1 MIYLNIGSNIKSS
14 FGNRFDNILICL
26 KMLKKCGVKI
36 VNFSHF
42 YETPSYPNKN
52 FPKFIN
58 IGIKVKF
65 NENHFNLLKI
75 IKLVEK
81 KLGRKKTKKN
91 APRIC
96 DIDIIDFNRISL
108 NSINL
113 KLPHPRTHLRNFVL
127 YPLFENNSNWT
138 HPQTNQKIRNLL
150 NNLSLT
156 SRIEITRLNK
166 SVILRK

>member
-138 HPQTNQKIRNLL
+138 HPQTNQKILNLL